1 MRGIDIAIVL
11 YEGVTALDAVGPYEV
26 LSRLGRDLAFVG
38 HARGSVRTGTGRLGL
53 IVDTTFEEVAAPEVV
68 VVPGGPG
75 QVAMMDDDR
84 LLSWLRQVHQTTQ
97 WTTAVCTGA
106 LILGAAG
113 LLAGKKATT
122 HWLAMD
128 QLAEHGAQATRQRVV
143 VDGRIVT
150 AAGVSS
156 GIDMALRLAALMVG
170 DEGAQA
176 VQLGIEYAPDP
187 PFTAGSP
194 DTAPPQ
200 IVEALRSQSR
210 FILAPTD

>member
-1 MRGIDIAIVL
+1 M
-11 YEGVTALDAVGPYEV
+11 
-26 LSRLGRDLAFVG
+26 LSRIGWDLGFVG
-38 HARGSVRTGTGRLGL
+38 HTKGSVRTDSGRLGL
-53 IVDTTFEEVAAPEVV
+53 SVDTTFEEVTAPGVV

-75 QVAMMDDDR
+75 QVAMMDDER
-84 LLSWLRQVHQTTQ
+84 LLGWLRQVHETTR
-97 WTTAVCTGA
+97 WTTSVCTGA

-122 HWLAMD
+122 HWLAME
-128 QLAEHGAQATRQRVV
+128 QLEAHGAQPTKERVV

-156 GIDMALRLAALMVG
+156 GIDMALQLVAWLVG

-176 VQLGIEYAPDP
+176 VQLGIEYAPEP

-200 IVEALRSQSR
+200 IVEALRSLSR
-210 FILAPTD
+210 FILEPTD

>member
-1 MRGIDIAIVL
+1 M
-11 YEGVTALDAVGPYEV
+11 
-26 LSRLGRDLAFVG
+26 G
-38 HARGSVRTGTGRLGL
+38 HVEGSVRTDNGRLGL
-53 IVDTTFEEVAAPEVV
+53 SVDTTFEDVPSPEVV
-68 VVPGGPG
+68 LVPGGPG

-97 WTTAVCTGA
+97 WTTSVCTGA

-113 LLAGKKATT
+113 LLEGMRATT

-128 QLAEHGAQATRQRVV
+128 QLAEHGAQATRERVV

-156 GIDMALRLAALMVG
+156 GLDMALRLAALLVG

-200 IVEALRSQSR
+200 IVEALRSLSR
-210 FILAPTD
+210 FILEPTD

>member
-1 MRGIDIAIVL
+1 
-11 YEGVTALDAVGPYEV
+11 
-26 LSRLGRDLAFVG
+26 
-38 HARGSVRTGTGRLGL
+38 VRTDNGRLGL
-53 IVDTTFEEVAAPEVV
+53 CVDTTFEEVQAPEIV

-75 QVAMMDDDR
+75 QVAMMSDER
-84 LLSWLRQVHQTTQ
+84 LLGWLRQIHRTTL
-97 WTTAVCTGA
+97 WTTSVCTGA

-113 LLAGKKATT
+113 LLQGRKATT

-128 QLAEHGAQATRQRVV
+128 QLDLYGAQPIKERVV
-143 VDGRIVT
+143 FDDRIVT

-176 VQLGIEYAPDP
+176 VQLGIEYAPEP
-187 PFTAGSP
+187 PFAAGSP

-200 IVEALRSQSR
+200 IVDALRSVSR
-210 FILAPTD
+210 FILEPTD

>member
-1 MRGIDIAIVL
+1 
-11 YEGVTALDAVGPYEV
+11 V
-26 LSRLGRDLAFVG
+26 LSRIGRDLGFVG
-38 HARGSVRTGTGRLGL
+38 HNRGSVRTDNRRLGL
-53 IVDTTFEEVAAPEVV
+53 SVDTTFEEVAAPEVV

-75 QVAMMDDDR
+75 QVAMMDDER
-84 LLSWLRQVHQTTQ
+84 LLDWLRQVHETTQ
-97 WTTAVCTGA
+97 WTTSVCTGA

-128 QLAEHGAQATRQRVV
+128 QLVAHGAQPTEERVV
-143 VDGRIVT
+143 LDGRIVT

-176 VQLGIEYAPDP
+176 VQLGIEYAPEP

-200 IVEALRSQSR
+200 IVDALRSLSR
-210 FILAPTD
+210 FILEPTD